1 MMEDSLMTV
10 DEMEC
15 LLKKTIPQIQQKLRD
30 MDKTERVAVEDM
42 KDLLRIE
49 KMLKNRR
56 GIINWLT
63 FGIMSGKLPGE
74 YFLDYQAKVGAY
86 KSAVQKYIRRS
97 NVEKAVRSAKV
108 LYGLNRVQAIRRMK
122 IIVVE
127 DAFSAVEVLKYF
139 HDNMSLK
146 EFLQVVTVIAG
157 APKDKSLCSLG
168 WELTD
173 GPLSGKVASS
183 FPKIEWLQENLLS
196 KEQYREVVIQLF
208 KLCKLKRFSDIYEV
222 FHYDQDPVV
231 RQCLDRVAG
240 GTFWESDSAL
250 LLMAAIRF
258 KRGDYLV
265 KDLIL
270 PKINENEV
278 QPLKLAEL
286 DWYTLDFHTHV
297 GRIAER
303 FFLAKHRDIPQKALQ
318 AVWFHG
324 EGAKLEG
331 EIVADWVQPY
341 DRVLWAQIKDEI
353 KQTVE
358 DVMFK
363 KFQFREIEEQESL
376 KWPQQ

>member
-1 MMEDSLMTV
+1 MTV
-10 DEMEC
+10 DDMER
-15 LLKKTIPQIQQKLRD
+15 LLKKTIPQIQQGLREL
-30 MDKTERVAVEDM
+30 DKVEKISVEDM

-56 GIINWLT
+56 GITNWLA

-139 HDNMSLK
+139 HDDMSLK
-146 EFLQVVTVIAG
+146 EFLQVVTAIAG

-173 GPLSGKVASS
+173 GSLAPRVAAAT
-183 FPKIEWLQENLLS
+183 PGIEWLKANFLNKNEYQ
-196 KEQYREVVIQLF
+196 KVVIQLF
-208 KLCKLKRFSDIYEV
+208 KLVKDKRFSDIYEV
-222 FHYDQDPVV
+222 FNYDQDAVV
-231 RQCLDRVAG
+231 RQCLARVAG
-240 GTFWESDSAL
+240 GTFWPSDSAL
-250 LLMAAIRF
+250 LLMAAIRY
-258 KRGDYLV
+258 KQGDYLL
-265 KDLIL
+265 KNLTL
-270 PKINENEV
+270 PPINENEV
-278 QPLKLAEL
+278 QPLKLTEI
-286 DWYTLDFHTHV
+286 DWFCIDFHTHV

-303 FFLAKHRDIPQKALQ
+303 FFLAKHKEIPQKTLQ
-318 AVWFHG
+318 NVWFHG
-324 EGAKLEG
+324 ESALLGG
-331 EIVADWVQPY
+331 EIIADLIQPY
-341 DRVLWAQIKDEI
+341 DKALWARIKNEI

-363 KFQFREIEEQESL
+363 KFEFEKIEESGFS
-376 KWPQQ
+376 KWSQT